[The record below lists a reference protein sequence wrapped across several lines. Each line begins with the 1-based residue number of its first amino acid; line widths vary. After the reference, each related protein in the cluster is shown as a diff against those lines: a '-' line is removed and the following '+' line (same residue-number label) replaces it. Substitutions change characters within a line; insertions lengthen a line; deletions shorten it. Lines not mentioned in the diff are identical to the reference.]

1 MENGLSTLKKIIRE
15 SAFHRSPNYTVNV
28 SFKDLFKRVGGLLSY
43 NETVDLMVEQNSLSS
58 TAIIQEMTPEFQR
71 DNTKWTQT
79 MQRCFIENLLCGC
92 ETKIQLYDVK
102 SRGNELGESLILDGL
117 QRLTAISAYHEG
129 EFPVFDNLYWKDV
142 NSGGIFPRLRLLLS
156 IFQFDSDKE
165 ACEFYIQMNKGITH
179 SEDDLKTAYAFLQT
193 Q

>member
-1 MENGLSTLKKIIRE
+1 
-15 SAFHRSPNYTVNV
+15 
-28 SFKDLFKRVGGLLSY
+28 
-43 NETVDLMVEQNSLSS
+43 
-58 TAIIQEMTPEFQR
+58 
-71 DNTKWTQT
+71 
-79 MQRCFIENLLCGC
+79 MQRCFVENLLCGC

-142 NSGGIFPRLRLLLS
+142 NSGGIFPRLRLFLS